1 MSELI
6 ETIETN
12 VVPNDIPPDGGGNLR
27 VKVDCPLINPSR
39 TDRPSRLK
47 KTSIQIVKRVN
58 IH

>member
-27 VKVDCPLINPSR
+27 LKADCPLINPSR
-39 TDRPSRLK
+39 TDRQTLK
-47 KTSIQIVKRVN
+47 DKKRH
-58 IH
+58 IYKL